1 MDTMILL
8 VEWCRYHQI
17 TAGREECGFCLS
29 EHGEATM
36 KNILAAMAA
45 EQQSLQ
51 KALEQAKMGRTS
63 FDKERDFLFV
73 TTEIG
78 RT

>member
-1 MDTMILL
+1 MILL
-8 VEWCRYHQI
+8 VEWCRYHQL
-17 TAGREECGFCLS
+17 TAGREECGFCLLS

-36 KNILAAMAA
+36 NKILAAMAA
-45 EQQSLQ
+45 EQESLQ
-51 KALEQAKMGRTS
+51 KALEQAKMERTS
-63 FDKERDFLFV
+63 FDKECDFLFV